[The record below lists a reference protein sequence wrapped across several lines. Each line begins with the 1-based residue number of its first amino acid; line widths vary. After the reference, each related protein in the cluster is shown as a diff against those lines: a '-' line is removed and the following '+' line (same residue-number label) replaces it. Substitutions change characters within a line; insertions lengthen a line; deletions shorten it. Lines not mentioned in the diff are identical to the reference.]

1 MPEAA
6 GEVRDVLE
14 VEAVVREAL
23 PNALYR
29 VELLT
34 EKRGHR
40 HRPRG
45 RGVGPAPAAAGGR
58 GGGGAHALRH
68 DPGPHRTATRIRVR
82 TNENR
87 QVNEGT
93 DVLVSVPCGKR

>member
-6 GEVRDVLE
+6 GEMRDVLE

-29 VELLT
+29 VELVT

-40 HRPRG
+40 HRPR
-45 RGVGPAPAAAGGR
+45 AAGPRACSGCGR
-58 GGGGAHALRH
+58 
-68 DPGPHRTATRIRVR
+68 ATRWWWSSCP
-82 TNENR
+82 T
-87 QVNEGT
+87 T
-93 DVLVSVPCGKR
+93 